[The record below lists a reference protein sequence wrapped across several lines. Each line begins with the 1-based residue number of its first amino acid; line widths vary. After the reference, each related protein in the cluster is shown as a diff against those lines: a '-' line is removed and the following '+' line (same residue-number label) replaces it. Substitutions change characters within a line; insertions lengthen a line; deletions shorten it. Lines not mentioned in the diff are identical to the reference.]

1 MALKSKY
8 KLQDD
13 IPEGLSNF
21 YVEQAGEYV
30 LQVDGMVPKATVDD
44 FRNNNI
50 KLNKDLES
58 LQNKLNGVDIEEYQQ
73 LKTERQKMADQE
85 LIDAGQL
92 DKVVLDRTERMRN
105 DYESKLEA
113 HIKSSKEA
121 IQKASEYEQ
130 EFNSM
135 IVENKLKDAAVANGV
150 RPEALPD
157 IMARGKRVWKRTE
170 GQRIAAFDG
179 ETPIYGKKSADPLSV
194 NEWFEELG
202 DKAPHLFKS
211 SSGSGATGGEGRGAV
226 RRLSRSDQQSMNNNL
241 EAIAAGKV
249 QFND

>member
-8 KLQDD
+8 KTADD
-13 IPEGLSNF
+13 IPEGLSSF
-21 YVEQAGEYV
+21 YVEQNGEYV

-50 KLNKDLES
+50 QLNKELESIQSKLN
-58 LQNKLNGVDIEEYQQ
+58 NVDIDEYRQ
-73 LKTERQKMADQE
+73 LKDEKQKMADQE

-92 DKVVLDRTERMRN
+92 DKVVSDRTERMRN
-105 DYESKLEA
+105 DYDSKLEIQA
-113 HIKSSKEA
+113 KLADEA
-121 IQKASEYEQ
+121 VKKASEYEQ

-150 RPEALPD
+150 RSEALPD
-157 IMARGKRVWKRTE
+157 VMARGRKVWKRTE
-170 GQRIAAFDG
+170 GQHIAAFDG

-226 RRLSRSDQQSMNNNL
+226 RRLSRNDQMSMNSNI

-249 QFND
+249 TFND

>member
-8 KLQDD
+8 KTQDD
-13 IPEGLSNF
+13 IPEGLSGF
-21 YVEQAGEYV
+21 YKEQAGEYV

-58 LQNKLNGVDIEEYQQ
+58 LQSKLNGVDIEEYNN
-73 LKTERQKMADQE
+73 LKLEKQKMADQE

-92 DKVVLDRTERMRN
+92 DKVLSERTERMRN
-105 DYESKLEA
+105 DYDSKLE
-113 HIKSSKEA
+113 IQSKLADEA
-121 IQKASEYEQ
+121 IKKASDYEQ

-157 IMARGKRVWKRTE
+157 VMARGRKVWKRTE
-170 GQRIAAFDG
+170 GQEIAAFNG

-211 SSGSGATGGEGRGAV
+211 SSGSGATGGVGSGAV
-226 RRLSRSDQQSMNNNL
+226 RRLSRSDQASMNSNI

-249 QFND
+249 TFND